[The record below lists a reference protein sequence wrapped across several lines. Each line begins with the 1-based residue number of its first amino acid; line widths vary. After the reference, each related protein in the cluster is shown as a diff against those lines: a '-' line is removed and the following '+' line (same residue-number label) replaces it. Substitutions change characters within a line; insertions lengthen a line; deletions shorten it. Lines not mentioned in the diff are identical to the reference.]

1 MSFISFLFCC
11 HLPKPQ
17 AFLTCSGARTDCGY
31 VVGSVRRALTR
42 PQNRPWAPAKETA
55 THKFQ
60 LCPHT
65 LVPQHFLPSPAPA
78 QPPLKRVKILELLLV
93 LSEVYNIE
101 IKNENL
107 PYSGQEHFAE

>member
-1 MSFISFLFCC
+1 MSFISSLFCC

-31 VVGSVRRALTR
+31 VVGSVRRVLTR

-60 LCPHT
+60 LCPHA
-65 LVPQHFLPSPAPA
+65 PQHFLPAPAPA
-78 QPPLKRVKILELLLV
+78 QSLLSRVKILKLLLV
-93 LSEVYNIE
+93 LRELYNTE

-107 PYSGQEHFAE
+107 PYSAQEHFAE